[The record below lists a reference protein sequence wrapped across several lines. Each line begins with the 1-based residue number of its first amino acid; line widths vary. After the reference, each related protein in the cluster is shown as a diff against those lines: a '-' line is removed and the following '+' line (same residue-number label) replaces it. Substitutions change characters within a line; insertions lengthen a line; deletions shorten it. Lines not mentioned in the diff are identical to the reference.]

1 MAVFTIPKPEPTSVP
16 SSNRHLPI
24 SKTTT
29 FSPGTLIPILCK
41 DILPGDKVKINIDSL
56 IESLPMVAPNLN
68 GYKASFDFY
77 FCPWSNYY
85 GWMDNNVRNVDSLTG
100 VNTSRWLM
108 EIGGT
113 GELVD
118 VFEVHVALRN
128 LAVKPGSL
136 LDYLG
141 YPPGFLGTQSDG
153 INGIMFDSIL
163 VPAEKFISLLD
174 IYRNYYVNNQ
184 EGYAYFVSG
193 TGDVRGS
200 SDLLKVAL
208 SDLDKITIGLRALN
222 PDDDPNVFEALTQSL
237 DESPEPLSITTVGQL
252 LARIVRTSCI
262 VPLGGLPLRTYRMD
276 LNRGIMKETDTQL
289 VSKVSTSDSEF
300 TIDTLRFANKMQ
312 KLLDR
317 IDISGGRFSDMMR
330 ARWGVTPRNTLNV
343 PDYLGSVSNFFGV
356 TDVISTASGMNS
368 EIENG
373 RGNSVLGQQ
382 AGFAVGKVKRD
393 NAPISFRSDQYGTL
407 VCIFSLVPI
416 VTYSQGIELEDL
428 KTSFAQV
435 FDPAFNQL
443 GYQDVRKEELSAV
456 PNLTLPN
463 NPDDG
468 SSVSSGSF
476 ISGISYG
483 RRLAWSEYMSS
494 LPRAHGLFAYG
505 QDFDY
510 WVNNRIYTRG
520 LNLDPVEDESDPS
533 SALNS
538 LIPYGDVSTTT
549 YIDPSVQNN
558 LFADVSLTAQNFRLR
573 VNFDIWMR
581 RNVGSR
587 VMPHL

>member
-1 MAVFTIPKPEPTSVP
+1 M
-16 SSNRHLPI
+16 
-24 SKTTT
+24 
-29 FSPGTLIPILCK
+29 CK

-85 GWMDNNVRNVDSLTG
+85 GWMDNNVRSDYPLTG
-100 VNTSRWLM
+100 VDSDRW
-108 EIGGT
+108 
-113 GELVD
+113 
-118 VFEVHVALRN
+118 VFEFGGSNNPTTLSGVATIIKN

-136 LDYLG
+136 MDYLG
-141 YPPGFLGTQSDG
+141 YPPGFIGKQLEPAVGVEFES
-153 INGIMFDSIL
+153 ML
-163 VPAEKFISLLD
+163 LPAEKFLSVLD

-184 EGYAYFVSG
+184 ENYAYFVQAASG
-193 TGDVRGS
+193 ATRGELT
-200 SDLLKVAL
+200 DLLKVSLA
-208 SDLDKITIGLRALN
+208 DLDKITIGLRSLDVGSDAN
-222 PDDDPNVFEALTQSL
+222 IFEALNQPLDYSPDHSL
-237 DESPEPLSITTVGQL
+237 QTVGQL
-252 LARIVRTSCI
+252 LRRIISLSVFA
-262 VPLGGLPLRTYRMD
+262 PLGGLPLRTYRMD
-276 LNRGIMKETDTQL
+276 LNRGIMKNTDSQL
-289 VSKVSTSDSEF
+289 VSKVNVQANEF

-330 ARWGVTPRNTLNV
+330 ARWGVTPRNTLNI

-368 EIENG
+368 AVDEG

-393 NAPISFRSDQYGTL
+393 NTPISFRSDQYGTL
-407 VCIFSLVPI
+407 VCMFSLVPI

-443 GYQDVRKEELSAV
+443 GYQDVRREELSA
-456 PNLTLPN
+456 LPCFAVQDIY
-463 NPDDG
+463 DD
-468 SSVSSGSF
+468 SSPVTFGNF
-476 ISGISYG
+476 VSGISYG
-483 RRLAWSEYMSS
+483 RRFAWSEYMSS

-510 WVNNRIYTRG
+510 WVNNRFYTRG
-520 LNLDPVEDESDPS
+520 IDLDGSDESDLP
-533 SALNS
+533 AAT
-538 LIPYGDVSTTT
+538 IAVQPYGAFGSST
-549 YIDPSVQNN
+549 YIDPAFQNN
-558 LFADVSLTAQNFRLR
+558 LFAEVNLTAQNFRLR

>member
-1 MAVFTIPKPEPTSVP
+1 M
-16 SSNRHLPI
+16 
-24 SKTTT
+24 
-29 FSPGTLIPILCK
+29 
-41 DILPGDKVKINIDSL
+41 PGDKVKINIDSL

-85 GWMDNNVRNVDSLTG
+85 GWMDNNVRNNGAERVLS
-100 VNTSRWLM
+100 SRWVYA
-108 EIGGT
+108 IGGSS
-113 GELVD
+113 ELQT
-118 VFEVHVALRN
+118 FEEVARTFDEKS
-128 LAVKPGSL
+128 VKPGSL

-141 YPPGFLGTQSDG
+141 YPPGFMGTQADTD
-153 INGIMFDSIL
+153 NGVTFYQID
-163 VPAEKFISLLD
+163 VPAEKFLSVLD

-184 EGYAYFVSG
+184 EGYAYFVSN
-193 TGDVRGS
+193 DAFVRGGS
-200 SDLLKVAL
+200 SLLRVGL
-208 SDLDKITIGLRALN
+208 DELDKITIALRGGDSADDEYFLN
-222 PDDDPNVFEALTQSL
+222 LLSRIPATNHSAYPNVDNLG
-237 DESPEPLSITTVGQL
+237 DL
-252 LARIVRTSCI
+252 LRIIINCSFTS
-262 VPLGGLPLRTYRMD
+262 PLGGLPLRTYRMD
-276 LNRGIMKETDTQL
+276 LNRGVLKN
-289 VSKVSTSDSEF
+289 SDDDFKSRVQISDGGF
-300 TIDTLRFANKMQ
+300 SIDTLRFANKMQ

-368 EIENG
+368 EIDNG
-373 RGNSVLGQQ
+373 RGNSILGQQ

-407 VCIFSLVPI
+407 ICMFSLVPI

-428 KTSFAQV
+428 KTSFSEV

-443 GYQDVRKEELSAV
+443 GFQDVRKEELMALPTFDFGESTDLQSQAYSG
-456 PNLTLPN
+456 NLE
-463 NPDDG
+463 DG
-468 SSVSSGSF
+468 
-476 ISGISYG
+476 IAYG
-483 RRLAWSEYMSS
+483 RRFAWSEYMSS

-510 WVNNRIYTRG
+510 WVNNRIYVRPGVTA
-520 LNLDPVEDESDPS
+520 PVEDDEDPS
-533 SALNS
+533 SAINKIL
-538 LIPYGDVSTTT
+538 PYGNVNLST

-558 LFADVSLTAQNFRLR
+558 LFADVGLTAQNFRLR